1 MRKEINKR
9 LQDLKLAA
17 ADLDA
22 EVNAARIEMKLRQE
36 KNDKRNRTVTQNG
49 N

>member
-1 MRKEINKR
+1 MRKEIKKR

-17 ADLDA
+17 ADLDQ
-22 EVNAARIEMKLRQE
+22 EVNAARTEMKLRQE
-36 KNDKRNRTVTQNG
+36 KNDKRNKHLTKNG